1 MRHTTAIALSAAM
14 LSLLAAP
21 VSASDEPFGYPS
33 TLLHARS
40 TYTVSPATPVL
51 LGDTVVVLEQ
61 SRISDVAAI
70 VQSRIHS
77 ETDGR
82 RWVCAQAK
90 NGDMPLRLWF
100 IATGQDTVTE
110 VQMSPGTFES
120 PQNCGRLTAHF
131 EPVFL
136 SRIQSGMTVREISC
150 DIGPASSHD
159 DEGWHFWVSRRNY
172 SYDGENYTEYV
183 WVGAHAVE
191 GKVREVFTTQLT
203 R

>member
-1 MRHTTAIALSAAM
+1 MRITTTLALSAAM
-14 LSLLAAP
+14 LTGFAAP
-21 VSASDEPFGYPS
+21 ASASDEPFGYPS

-77 ETDGR
+77 EDDGR

-90 NGDMPLRLWF
+90 NGDTPLRLWF
-100 IATGQDTVTE
+100 IATGQETVTE

-120 PQNCGRLTAHF
+120 
-131 EPVFL
+131 L
-136 SRIQSGMTVREISC
+136 SLIHI
-150 DIGPASSHD
+150 
-159 DEGWHFWVSRRNY
+159 
-172 SYDGENYTEYV
+172 
-183 WVGAHAVE
+183 
-191 GKVREVFTTQLT
+191 
-203 R
+203 